1 MSKITICKGNIIMT
15 SKGDT
20 TFHTFDGSI
29 VSTAGGSNYWGG
41 EQGTIVGDY
50 EPMELPNKTSIPI
63 IKSKCL
69 VHFRPHNDWKGEYG
83 V

>member
-41 EQGTIVGDY
+41 EQGTIAIESYNFPTCNSTALDID
-50 EPMELPNKTSIPI
+50 SIRSPTT
-63 IKSKCL
+63 
-69 VHFRPHNDWKGEYG
+69 
-83 V
+83 